1 MYEKLKSNELSLTSW
16 QCLSNE
22 RVLDREANVEGER
35 ERESEETQ
43 SVWAVTGSD

>member
-1 MYEKLKSNELSLTSW
+1 MKSNELSLTSW

-22 RVLDREANVEGER
+22 RVLDREANVER